1 VSLLGIESV
10 MAPLAVRNQAWNR
23 LATDLDR
30 HKLAKMI
37 EQIDL
42 GGVIPV
48 GKKIV
53 EGGVRGRLVVKI
65 Q

>member
-1 VSLLGIESV
+1 MGV
-10 MAPLAVRNQAWNR
+10 MAPLTMRKEAWRR
-23 LATDLDR
+23 LAADLDR

-37 EQIDL
+37 EEVDL
-42 GGVIPV
+42 GDVIPM

>member
-1 VSLLGIESV
+1 VSLLGIEST
-10 MAPLAVRNQAWNR
+10 MAPLQIRNSAWKR
-23 LATDLDR
+23 LVTDLDR

-37 EQIDL
+37 EEIDL
-42 GGVIPV
+42 TGVIPV

-53 EGGVRGRLVVKI
+53 EGGIRGRLVVKI

>member
-1 VSLLGIESV
+1 
-10 MAPLAVRNQAWNR
+10 
-23 LATDLDR
+23 
-30 HKLAKMI
+30 MI
-37 EQIDL
+37 EEIDL
-42 GGVIPV
+42 TGVIPV